1 MNKFSVGDKVVR
13 LQGRDTPK
21 FLALQGA
28 KDYYTVTS
36 VSPMGCWLGLDNYV
50 YQGDMFPWSQENFA
64 LYDGPEDDMLPPA
77 PQSTLYL
84 TENGDR
90 KLRARSIHGGINI
103 LIQHG
108 TLRTAAGYTLE
119 ADAALQLAHDLRRMA
134 MEIKR
139 KGKVQ

>member
-1 MNKFSVGDKVVR
+1 MSKFRVGDKVTRIPGCGSASVFAMM
-13 LQGRDTPK
+13 QGV
-21 FLALQGA
+21 

-36 VSPMGCWLGLDNYV
+36 ISPSGCWLGLDNVAYS
-50 YQGDMFPWSQENFA
+50 GDTIPWSESAFA
-64 LYDGPEDDMLPPA
+64 RYGGPEDDVLPPA

-84 TENGDR
+84 KENGDR
-90 KLRARSIHGGINI
+90 KLRAQSIHGGINI

-134 MEIKR
+134 MDIKR
-139 KGKVQ
+139 KEKA